1 MAEPPAPVMTDDGQH
16 HVLAIPTVKVNGQD
30 YRGGYEHRLLVTLA
44 ADGRLSQAVLVRI
57 DGTVGKAWSGTARS
71 LHKPKV
77 LEGCFITEAL

>member
-1 MAEPPAPVMTDDGQH
+1 MAEPSAAETIMMTDEGQQH

-30 YRGGYEHRLLVTLA
+30 YRGGYEHRLLITLA

-57 DGTVGKAWSGTARS
+57 DGTVGKAWSGSASS

-77 LEGCFITEAL
+77 LK